1 MPHVKRKSMLSS
13 TARHTIHRQHGFTL
27 LELLIASIIFAIMA
41 VMAYGGLNNVIKNSE
56 SSQQALQRLQQ
67 VQQCVAVL
75 DRDFSQIVPRSI
87 RNEFGVT
94 QPYLVAG
101 NDIDQ
106 LIEFTRGGRVNP
118 ANLKRSS
125 MLRVAYRAEKET
137 LVRIQW
143 QQLDRAQGIEP
154 KTTTLL
160 EGVDETTIR
169 FLDAGGEWHERWP
182 PLNASSTGTS
192 GAGSSRP
199 LAIEIVLQL
208 KDWGDIRRLYSMI

>member
-1 MPHVKRKSMLSS
+1 MPHVNRKSMLSS
-13 TARHTIHRQHGFTL
+13 TASRMIHRQHGFTL

-94 QPYLVAG
+94 LPYLVAG

-125 MLRVAYRAEKET
+125 MLRVAYRAEKEN

-160 EGVDETTIR
+160 EGVDEANIR
-169 FLDAGGEWHERWP
+169 FLDAEGEWHERWP
-182 PLNASSTGTS
+182 PLSASSTGS
-192 GAGSSRP
+192 LRP